1 MDRFVQRSRRS
12 KNQAQPTVASVQSR
26 SDEPYSEPPRKRTR
40 VDEVGD
46 SDDADAG
53 STSASVNE
61 DTDHLPVVK
70 VRIPDVDIPLSDVD
84 HGPSRPEW
92 ETAFESSLPAVAT
105 DKQAIEEYEAMRA
118 SQESQ
123 AFQASQNDTDN
134 PSAMVDKRQWVRGK
148 SSIYVDAFNLAL
160 DTVLE
165 DESHLFDAKEQRVF
179 EQWRALDYEARY
191 L

>member
-1 MDRFVQRSRRS
+1 L
-12 KNQAQPTVASVQSR
+12 VQSR
-26 SDEPYSEPPRKRTR
+26 SEDPCSEPSRKRKR
-40 VDEVGD
+40 VDEVGN
-46 SDDADAG
+46 SDDEDAC
-53 STSASVNE
+53 STPASIGE
-61 DTDHLPVVK
+61 DTDYVPIAK
-70 VRIPDVDIPLSDVD
+70 GRIPDVDIPLDVD
-84 HGPSRPEW
+84 NGPSRPER

-105 DKQAIEEYEAMRA
+105 DKEAIEEYEAMRA

-134 PSAMVDKRQWVRGK
+134 PSAKIDKRQWVRGK

-165 DESHLFDAKEQRVF
+165 DETHLFDAKEQHVF
-179 EQWRALDYEARY
+179 DQWRALDYEAQY

>member
-1 MDRFVQRSRRS
+1 
-12 KNQAQPTVASVQSR
+12 VASVHSR
-26 SDEPYSEPPRKRTR
+26 SDESCSEPPRKRTR

-46 SDDADAG
+46 SDDEDAD
-53 STSASVNE
+53 STPASIDE
-61 DTDHLPVVK
+61 DADHVPVV
-70 VRIPDVDIPLSDVD
+70 RGRTLDVDIPLLDAD
-84 HGPSRPEW
+84 HEPSRPER

-105 DKQAIEEYEAMRA
+105 DKEAIEEYEAMRA

-134 PSAMVDKRQWVRGK
+134 PSAMIDKRQWVRGK

-179 EQWRALDYEARY
+179 EQWRALGYEAQY